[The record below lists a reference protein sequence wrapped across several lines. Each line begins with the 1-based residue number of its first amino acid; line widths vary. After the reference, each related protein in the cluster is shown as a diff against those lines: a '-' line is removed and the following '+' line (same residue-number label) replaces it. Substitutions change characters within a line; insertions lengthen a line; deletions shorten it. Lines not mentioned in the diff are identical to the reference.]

1 MKKTFKFTVLLCLTV
16 VIMLAGV
23 ACKQEPSTPQTT
35 TPTPTPTTPEETTTQ
50 EPIDPDKPEGAV
62 LVDSI
67 NGKSVRELLEQFA
80 EDFSNAESYDL
91 DAAMS
96 TTVEDIKFEQFIKLR
111 VNSEELEM
119 LLETDGI
126 FYSVYFVDGTIYV
139 NTNGEK
145 IKMPATSIDDMLGE
159 DVPGSLIEESGIGLE
174 FSEAELE
181 AAADANIYLFQ
192 NRYVVTIH
200 TFNEEEEREET
211 SMFYFNAEGELTSAA
226 CYFDGGFYMLTLTS
240 YNKPVEIAPPADAD
254 KYLSMPKE
262 DIDPPSNLGDRDE
275 IYAIYKDVCAT
286 LQGADHFSVF
296 CDKPGISNSFYYDVA
311 GKNKSLMI
319 LEPDGM
325 LELWYISHKAY
336 VAFDGGDIY
345 TAKADNAFFSYFKSA
360 EEMFPFAAFALDDMQ
375 NLRCSYD
382 ATQSETVIEF
392 DYVDEFG
399 ILCQYKYALAD
410 DGSYI
415 NISVTEFANGTE
427 AGTYTYF
434 FEENPDLKIVLPE
447 TY

>member
-23 ACKQEPSTPQTT
+23 ACKQEPNTPQTT
-35 TPTPTPTTPEETTTQ
+35 TPTPTPTTPAETTTQ
-50 EPIDPDKPEGAV
+50 EPIDPDMPEGAV
-62 LVDSI
+62 LVESL
-67 NGKSVRELLEQFA
+67 NGKNAKELLEQFV

-126 FYSVYFVDGTIYV
+126 FYSVYFVDGMIYV

-145 IKMPATSIDDMLGE
+145 IKMPATDIDDMLGE
-159 DVPGSLIEESGIGLE
+159 DALGSLIEENGIGLE
-174 FSEAELE
+174 FSKAELE
-181 AAADANIYLFQ
+181 AAANANIYLFQ

-254 KYLSMPKE
+254 EYLSVPKE

-275 IYAIYKDVCAT
+275 IYAIYKDACAT

-296 CDKPGISNSFYYDVA
+296 CDKPGISNSFNYDVA

-325 LELWYISHKAY
+325 LELWYICHKAY

-345 TAKADNAFFSYFKSA
+345 TAKADNAFFSYFTSA

-392 DYVDEFG
+392 DYVDEVG
-399 ILCQYKYALAD
+399 ILYQYKYALAD
-410 DGSYI
+410 DSSYI
-415 NISVTEFANGTE
+415 DISVTEFANGTE